1 MKQKQ
6 QKNNPTVSDKGENS
20 MSETQKKKPAGTF
33 VKLPDEVFT
42 TLFKEAR
49 ARGVTVQE
57 MLIDAATT
65 LSLSIKSGE
74 RSTK

>member
-1 MKQKQ
+1 
-6 QKNNPTVSDKGENS
+6 

-49 ARGVTVQE
+49 ARGLTVQE
-57 MLIDAATT
+57 MLIDAATK
-65 LSLSIKSGE
+65 LSTSIQRGE
-74 RSTK
+74 RSIK

>member
-1 MKQKQ
+1 
-6 QKNNPTVSDKGENS
+6 

-42 TLFKEAR
+42 TLLKEAR
-49 ARGVTVQE
+49 VRGVTVQE

-65 LSLSIKSGE
+65 LSTSIKSGE

>member
-1 MKQKQ
+1 
-6 QKNNPTVSDKGENS
+6 

-49 ARGVTVQE
+49 ARGLTVQE
-57 MLIDAATT
+57 MLIDAATK
-65 LSLSIKSGE
+65 LSTSIQNGE
-74 RSTK
+74 RSIK

>member
-1 MKQKQ
+1 
-6 QKNNPTVSDKGENS
+6 

-49 ARGVTVQE
+49 ARGLKVQE
-57 MLIDAATT
+57 MLIDAATK
-65 LSLSIKSGE
+65 LSTSIQSGE
-74 RSTK
+74 RSIK

>member
-1 MKQKQ
+1 
-6 QKNNPTVSDKGENS
+6 

-42 TLFKEAR
+42 ILFKEAR

>member
-1 MKQKQ
+1 
-6 QKNNPTVSDKGENS
+6 

-49 ARGVTVQE
+49 AQGVTMQE

>member
-1 MKQKQ
+1 
-6 QKNNPTVSDKGENS
+6 
-20 MSETQKKKPAGTF
+20 MSEIQKKKPAGTF
-33 VKLPDEVFT
+33 VKLPDEVFS

-49 ARGVTVQE
+49 ASGVTVQE

-65 LSLSIKSGE
+65 LSTSIKNGE

>member
-1 MKQKQ
+1 
-6 QKNNPTVSDKGENS
+6 
-20 MSETQKKKPAGTF
+20 MSETQKNKPAGTF

-42 TLFKEAR
+42 TLLKEAR
-49 ARGVTVQE
+49 VRGVTVQE

-65 LSLSIKSGE
+65 LSTSIKSGE

>member
-1 MKQKQ
+1 
-6 QKNNPTVSDKGENS
+6 

-33 VKLPDEVFT
+33 VKLPNEVFA
-42 TLFKEAR
+42 TLFQEAR

-65 LSLSIKSGE
+65 LSKNIKSGE

>member
-1 MKQKQ
+1 
-6 QKNNPTVSDKGENS
+6 
-20 MSETQKKKPAGTF
+20 MSEIQKKKPAGTF
-33 VKLPDEVFT
+33 VKLPDEVFS
-42 TLFKEAR
+42 TLLKEAR

-65 LSLSIKSGE
+65 LSTSIKNGE

>member
-1 MKQKQ
+1 AGMKSALRP
-6 QKNNPTVSDKGENS
+6 PTNKPEGGNH

-49 ARGVTVQE
+49 ARGLTVQE
-57 MLIDAATT
+57 MLIDAATK
-65 LSLSIKSGE
+65 LSTSIQSGE
-74 RSTK
+74 RSIK

>member
-1 MKQKQ
+1 
-6 QKNNPTVSDKGENS
+6 

-49 ARGVTVQE
+49 ARGLSVQE
-57 MLIDAATT
+57 MLIDAATK
-65 LSLSIKSGE
+65 LSTSIQSGE
-74 RSTK
+74 RSIK

>member
-1 MKQKQ
+1 
-6 QKNNPTVSDKGENS
+6 
-20 MSETQKKKPAGTF
+20 MSEIQKKKPAGTF
-33 VKLPDEVFT
+33 VKLPDEVFS

-65 LSLSIKSGE
+65 LS
-74 RSTK
+74 T

>member
-1 MKQKQ
+1 
-6 QKNNPTVSDKGENS
+6 
-20 MSETQKKKPAGTF
+20 MSEIQKKKPAGTF
-33 VKLPDEVFT
+33 VKLPDEVFS

-49 ARGVTVQE
+49 SRGVTVQE

-65 LSLSIKSGE
+65 LSTSIKNGE

>member
-1 MKQKQ
+1 
-6 QKNNPTVSDKGENS
+6 
-20 MSETQKKKPAGTF
+20 MSEIQKKKPAGTF
-33 VKLPDEVFT
+33 VKLPDEVFSP
-42 TLFKEAR
+42 LFKEAR

-65 LSLSIKSGE
+65 LSTSIKNGE

>member
-1 MKQKQ
+1 
-6 QKNNPTVSDKGENS
+6 
-20 MSETQKKKPAGTF
+20 MSEIQKKKPAGTF
-33 VKLPDEVFT
+33 VKLPDEVFSA
-42 TLFKEAR
+42 LFKEAR

-65 LSLSIKSGE
+65 LSTSIKNGE